1 MNPAFTPAF
10 LLAVD
15 PGASGGY
22 CLRDPYTGSIDKLGK
37 RPATCKELHDILI
50 PLVGSGV
57 VLIEE
62 VHASPVMG
70 ISSAF
75 TFGREFE
82 RWLTA
87 AGILGIPIY
96 GVTPQQWQRG
106 LPLTGDPGNR
116 KAALSALAK
125 DSYRHLTGIT
135 LATCDA
141 LLISGFGVAQL
152 QAGKLPGRLLD
163 L

>member
-1 MNPAFTPAF
+1 MNPAF

-22 CLRDPYTGSIDKLGK
+22 CLRDPHTGAVDKLGK
-37 RPATCKELHDILI
+37 RPATLKELHKVLI

-87 AGILGIPIY
+87 AGILDISIY

-106 LPLTGDPGNR
+106 LPLVGDTSKR

-125 DSYRHLTGIT
+125 DWHREICGIT

-141 LLISGFGVAQL
+141 LLISDFGVAQL